1 MSFKAHFSEIKPKSV
16 TFQVEKV
23 AKCHGIDFQSIS
35 EDTLLLEITYSGAY
49 PFNIPGLQSAAERA
63 EKGSF

>member
-1 MSFKAHFSEIKPKSV
+1 MDNKTSV
-16 TFQVEKV
+16 VILVKRKLFPEYGT
-23 AKCHGIDFQSIS
+23 IS
-35 EDTLLLEITYSGAY
+35 TYSGAY